1 MEAEHRAIN
10 RSTSLSGNRSSSAG
24 DMRQQAHDS
33 KAFTRDAP
41 VDTTADSGGLAAN
54 QAKACGPFILLL
66 D

>member
-1 MEAEHRAIN
+1 
-10 RSTSLSGNRSSSAG
+10 
-24 DMRQQAHDS
+24 MRQQAHDS